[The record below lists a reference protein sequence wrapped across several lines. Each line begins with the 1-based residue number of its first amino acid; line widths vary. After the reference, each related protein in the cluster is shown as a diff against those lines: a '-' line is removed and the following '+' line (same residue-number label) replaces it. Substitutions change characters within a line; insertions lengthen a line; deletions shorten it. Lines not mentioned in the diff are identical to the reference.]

1 MNAVW
6 NGITMTAVCRGSASA
21 KFFGTSSPSTIERSV
36 ATTIA
41 VVAPT
46 GRTAPSGRPSAV
58 SGPARSELIAGSIV

>member
-1 MNAVW
+1 MKAVW
-6 NGITMTAVCRGSASA
+6 NGITRMAVWRGRASA

-46 GRTAPSGRPSAV
+46 GRTMPSGRPSAV